1 MNILTKDEDDFLDR
15 AIYSIKRAKP
25 TSSLVVGQADDQGL
39 MLHVKR
45 GVDPAELVHI
55 ARSLLEQACEWME
68 GDVSDYDG
76 DKVGPRHSLNAIV
89 TECLDVLTWEETDD
103 DGE

>member
-45 GVDPAELVHI
+45 GTDPAELVHL
-55 ARSLLEQACEWME
+55 ARSLLQNVAEWME
-68 GDVSDYDG
+68 DDHTHVVDG
-76 DKVGPRHSLNAIV
+76 ALGIHPLFVAV

-103 DGE
+103 DEE